1 MVGEVRGLTQAS
13 MQLIPG
19 LFRVKAVVSYHNIPI
34 RDGILDREY
43 ELGSTPA
50 TSPGTGESGWS
61 LP

>member
-1 MVGEVRGLTQAS
+1 
-13 MQLIPG
+13 MQHTPG

-50 TSPGTGESGWS
+50 TSPGTGEPGWS